1 VAPTAFPIVMPPP
14 ISWSALADASGRVG
28 VWGLG
33 VEGGAS
39 LRRLRAMGHVP
50 VLVDDRPA
58 APSLDGTEVLATDRG
73 GLDALMACEVVVKSP
88 GISRYRPEVAE
99 LEGAG
104 VSLCG
109 GLGLFMADA
118 DPERVVCVTGTK
130 GKSTT
135 TVLAVHLLRALG
147 VHADAGGNIGR
158 PPWDLSD
165 EADPDYWVIE
175 TSSFQV
181 PDLPVASRVV
191 VVTSLAPDHLDWHG
205 TVERYYGDKLSLCTK
220 PGVELALA
228 NGSDDRLR
236 AQASLMGTHVRWITD
251 AETDRDAVWSSEL
264 GLRGRHNA
272 RNATLARQILLAL
285 EVPGAGDDRRLR
297 AAAVGFEGLP
307 SRCRSVGTV
316 GPVEFVDDSL
326 STNVLPTEAA
336 LDAFEHLPVA
346 LLVGGHD
353 RGVDYAPL
361 GRALAKRAGPT
372 LVVTM
377 PDNGPRIGAAIRT
390 ASTTTEVVDAA
401 SLGEAVATAYRWALE
416 AVPRRHGDERDG
428 ESGGGAVVL
437 LSPAA
442 PSFGRFRDY
451 RARARAF
458 TEAAANCGR
467 LEGGG

>member
-1 VAPTAFPIVMPPP
+1 MPRL

-50 VLVDDRPA
+50 VLVDDRPG
-58 APSLDGTEVLATDRG
+58 APTLDGFEVLATDRG
-73 GLDALMACEVVVKSP
+73 GLDALMGCEVVVKSP

-99 LEGAG
+99 LEAAA
-104 VSLCG
+104 VAVCG
-109 GLGLFMADA
+109 GLGLFMAEA
-118 DPERVVCVTGTK
+118 DPDRVVCVTGTK

-147 VHADAGGNIGR
+147 VKAEAGGNIGR

-165 EADPDYWVIE
+165 EPDPDYWVIE

-181 PDLPVASRVV
+181 PDLPAASHVIA
-191 VVTSLAPDHLDWHG
+191 VTSLAPDHLDWHG
-205 TVERYYGDKLSLCTK
+205 TVERYYADKLSLCTK
-220 PGVELALA
+220 AGVELVLA
-228 NGSDDRLR
+228 NGSDERLR
-236 AQASLMGTHVRWITD
+236 AEASRMGPHVRWVSD
-251 AETDRDAVWSSEL
+251 ADGDHDAVWSDAL

-285 EVPGAGDDRRLR
+285 GIPGADDDQRLR
-297 AAAVGFEGLP
+297 QAAAGFAGLP

-336 LDAFEHLPVA
+336 LDAFDRVPVA

-361 GRALAKRAGPT
+361 GWAVARRDMPT

-377 PDNGPRIGAAIRT
+377 PDNGPRIGAAVRAAAT
-390 ASTTTEVVDAA
+390 AEVIDAG
-401 SLGEAVATAYRWALE
+401 SLEEAVATAYRWAIRALP
-416 AVPRRHGDERDG
+416 AQGRDG
-428 ESGGGAVVL
+428 SPASTEGEAVVL

-442 PSFGRFRDY
+442 PSFGRFSDY
-451 RARARAF
+451 RERAAAF
-458 TEAAANCGR
+458 TDAAARCGR
-467 LEGGG
+467 LEGGA

>member
-1 VAPTAFPIVMPPP
+1 MPPP

-58 APSLDGTEVLATDRG
+58 APSVEGTEVLATERG
-73 GLDALMACEVVVKSP
+73 GFDALMACEVVVKSP

-104 VSLCG
+104 VSVCG
-109 GLGLFMADA
+109 GLGLFMAEA
-118 DPERVVCVTGTK
+118 DPDRVVCVTGTK

-147 VHADAGGNIGR
+147 LHAEAGGNIGR

-165 EADPDYWVIE
+165 APAPDYWVIE

-181 PDLPVASRVV
+181 PDLPVASRAV

-205 TVERYYGDKLSLCTK
+205 TVERYYADKLSLCTK

-228 NGSDDRLR
+228 NGSDERLR
-236 AQASLMGTHVRWITD
+236 AQTNLMGAHVRWVSE
-251 AETDRDAVWSSEL
+251 AETERDVVWSSEL

-272 RNATLARQILLAL
+272 HNATLARQILLAL
-285 EVPGAGDDRRLR
+285 EVPGAGDDDRLR
-297 AAAVGFEGLP
+297 AAAAGFEGLP

-316 GPVEFVDDSL
+316 GGVEFVDDSL

-361 GRALAKRAGPT
+361 GRALAQRAEPT

-377 PDNGPRIGAAIRT
+377 PDNGPRIGAAIRAA
-390 ASTTTEVVDAA
+390 ASTAEVVDAA
-401 SLGEAVATAYRWALE
+401 SLEEAVAMAYQWAVA
-416 AVPRRHGDERDG
+416 AVPDQHNDG
-428 ESGGGAVVL
+428 PDGSTGGGAVVL

-442 PSFGRFRDY
+442 PSFGRFSDY
-451 RARARAF
+451 RARAAAF
-458 TEAAANCGR
+458 TEAAATCGR
-467 LEGGG
+467 LEGRG